1 MQRLSINLDIQ
12 QHDNTVTR
20 KFAKTLYK
28 IFFLY
33 ASIVLTLL
41 CSCTGKAP
49 RYHIGVSQCSEDI
62 WRDKLNREISMGT
75 YFYDDIEFS
84 FASADDSDEKQIEQ
98 IEEFIRQ
105 GVDLLIVAPNQMST
119 VSPVIGRAYDNG
131 IPVIVFDRKTISNK
145 YTAYIGADNY
155 DMGRQMG
162 RYIASQLNGH
172 GTVIEVM
179 GLKGSSPAIE
189 RHNGFLE
196 ALREYPDIKLAASLQ
211 GDWTEE
217 SAIRALKEYKGDLK
231 GIDYVFGQNDR
242 MAIGARKVISQHQKP
257 LTAKF
262 CGIDALPGKGGGIDC
277 VQRKLLEASYVYPT
291 RGDMVV
297 QLAMAILTGQPY
309 KRENPMK
316 SAIVNKDN
324 ATVMLMQVEEM
335 NTQASLLKEL
345 HGRVDSYLS
354 QYHHQQIY
362 TLLAAIIAL
371 TVIAA
376 SLYIIISMRRRQ
388 EMEREA
394 YEIATSS
401 SPSPQESMATAG
413 SQQPL
418 PNTSDPSPSTQQRG
432 SDSGYL
438 HQASAGEMENGQL
451 PDGARL
457 PFLERLRMQIHENL
471 NDSDYSVEQLAS
483 DMGLSR
489 AQLYRK
495 VKVLTGRTPV
505 DVIRLNRLNRAKYL
519 LTASDMTVSEIAY
532 AVGFTA
538 PSYFTKCFKDEF
550 GVSPT
555 ASIQRNQNT

>member
-1 MQRLSINLDIQ
+1 M
-12 QHDNTVTR
+12 
-20 KFAKTLYK
+20 YK

-33 ASIVLTLL
+33 ASIVLMLL
-41 CSCTGKAP
+41 SSCTGKAP

-62 WRDKLNREISMGT
+62 WRDKLNEELSMGT
-75 YFYDDIEFS
+75 YFYDDVDFS

-105 GVDLLIVAPNQMST
+105 DVDLLIVAPNQMST
-119 VSPVIGRAYDNG
+119 VSPVIDRAYDKG
-131 IPVIVFDRKTISNK
+131 IPVIVFDRKTISKK

-162 RYIASQLNGH
+162 RYIAAQLGGH
-172 GTVIEVM
+172 GTVMEVM
-179 GLKGSSPAIE
+179 GLKGSSPAID
-189 RHNGFLE
+189 RHNGFVE
-196 ALREYPDIKLAASLQ
+196 ALKEYPDIKLAASLQ

-217 SAIRALKEYKGDLK
+217 SAVRALQEYKGDLTE
-231 GIDYVFGQNDR
+231 IDYVFGQNDR

-291 RGDMVV
+291 RGDLVM

-309 KRENPMK
+309 KKENPMK

-324 ATVMLMQVEEM
+324 AEVMLMQVEEM
-335 NTQASLLKEL
+335 NPQAGLLKQL
-345 HGRVDSYLS
+345 HGRVDSYLA
-354 QYHHQQIY
+354 QYHHQQVY
-362 TLLAAIIAL
+362 TLLAVIIAII
-371 TVIAA
+371 VIVA
-376 SLYIIISMRRRQ
+376 SLYFIITMRRQR

-394 YEIATSS
+394 YEIATSNAYDKPTEQS
-401 SPSPQESMATAG
+401 QNLTELCNDGNKTA
-413 SQQPL
+413 
-418 PNTSDPSPSTQQRG
+418 
-432 SDSGYL
+432 
-438 HQASAGEMENGQL
+438 QAIAEELYINKEI
-451 PDGARL
+451 PL
-457 PFLERLRMQIHENL
+457 PFLERLRMNIHENL
-471 NDSDYSVEQLAS
+471 GDSDYSVEQLAA

-505 DVIRLNRLNRAKYL
+505 DIIRLNRLNRAKHL
-519 LTASDMTVSEIAY
+519 LETTDLSISEIAY
-532 AVGFTA
+532 SVGFTA

-550 GVSPT
+550 GVSPK
-555 ASIQRNQNT
+555 ASIKRKASE